1 MIPGRIL
8 FVCTGNQCRS
18 PMAEAL
24 FRHMLREGNLNGDG
38 EVNVSSCGT
47 GGFVGCPATRE
58 AIEVMNEHGV
68 DLSHHVSRGVSEDIL
83 AEADLVFAMAK
94 RHQDI
99 LAMMYPRYS
108 SKTHLLK
115 QYAEDTSPDM
125 YSRDNS
131 RDIEDPIGKDISAY
145 RDVYRQLKIALERI
159 LAAWSGDRHS

>member
-1 MIPGRIL
+1 
-8 FVCTGNQCRS
+8 
-18 PMAEAL
+18 MAEAL
-24 FRHMLREGNLNGDG
+24 LRHMLKEGNHDGDG

-68 DLSHHVSRGVSEDIL
+68 DLSRHVSRGVSEDIL
-83 AEADLVFAMAK
+83 AEADLIFAMAK

-115 QYAEDTSPDM
+115 QYAEDISPDP
-125 YSRDNS
+125 YGNDGCK
-131 RDIEDPIGKDISAY
+131 DIEDPIGKDKSVY
-145 RDVYRQLKIALERI
+145 RDVYGQLKMALDRI
-159 LAAWSGDRHS
+159 LAVWGGDRHS